1 MREYV
6 ISEKEAGL
14 SLMKYASKTLSGA
27 SAGLLHKFLRNKNI
41 ELNGRKATGK
51 EILSPGDRVAFFLSD
66 ETFDGFHEEKKRV
79 ENTKGTRSLDPDAI
93 LYEDED
99 YLFYNKPAGL
109 RSQSDDSGRISLND
123 MLLAYTGCEGVFRPS
138 ICNRL
143 DTNTSGIV
151 MCGKSVSGLKK
162 LNQAVRDHRM
172 DKHYRAIVSGILEE
186 DMHLV
191 AFLNSEN
198 DINRVLVSDMP
209 AKGYKE
215 IITDVS
221 VIKSG
226 AGLTYAE
233 VGLVTGRKHQIRAQL
248 SHIGHPIL
256 GDMKYGSRVS
266 LKRLML
272 HSYRLSLPE
281 DILDGLERVA
291 PIPQDMREVI
301 NDI

>member
-1 MREYV
+1 
-6 ISEKEAGL
+6 
-14 SLMKYASKTLSGA
+14 MKYASKTLPGA
-27 SAGLLHKFLRNKNI
+27 PAGLLHKFFRNKNI
-41 ELNGRKATGK
+41 ELNSRRATGR
-51 EILSPGDRVAFFLSD
+51 EILSAGDMVSFFLSD
-66 ETFDGFHEEKKRV
+66 DTFDSFRDKK
-79 ENTKGTRSLDPDAI
+79 KKKDAALSLDPGAI

-162 LNQAVRDHRM
+162 LNQAIRDHRLN
-172 DKHYRAIVSGILEE
+172 KHYRAIVSGILEE

-191 AFLNSEN
+191 AFLDSESN
-198 DINRVLVSDMP
+198 DKKVLISDKPM
-209 AKGYKE
+209 KGYKE

-233 VGLVTGRKHQIRAQL
+233 IDLITGRKHQIRAQL

-256 GDMKYGSRVS
+256 GDLKYGSRVS

-281 DILDGLERVA
+281 DILDGLEIVA

>member
-66 ETFDGFHEEKKRV
+66 ETFDGFHEEKKRG

-191 AFLNSEN
+191 AFLNSEK
-198 DINRVLVSDMP
+198 DVNRVLVSDMP

-281 DILDGLERVA
+281 DILDGLEIVA

>member
-27 SAGLLHKFLRNKNI
+27 SSGLLHKFLRNKNI

-281 DILDGLERVA
+281 DILDGLEIVA

>member
-123 MLLAYTGCEGVFRPS
+123 MLLAYTGCEGIFRPS

-281 DILDGLERVA
+281 DILDGLEIVA

>member
-281 DILDGLERVA
+281 DILDGLEIVA

>member
-1 MREYV
+1 MKEYI
-6 ISEKEAGL
+6 ISEKESGL
-14 SLMKYASKTLSGA
+14 SLMKYVSKTLPGA
-27 SAGLLHKFLRNKNI
+27 PAGLLHKFLRNKNI
-41 ELNGRKATGK
+41 ELNSRKATGR
-51 EILSPGDRVAFFLSD
+51 EILSAGDKVSFFLSE
-66 ETFDGFHEEKKRV
+66 ETFDSFRDKKKRKDAAV
-79 ENTKGTRSLDPDAI
+79 SLDPGAI

-109 RSQSDDSGRISLND
+109 RSQSDDSGKISLND
-123 MLLAYTGCEGVFRPS
+123 MLLTYTGCEGVFRPS

-151 MCGKSVSGLKK
+151 MCGKSVPGLKK
-162 LNQAVRDHRM
+162 LNQAIRDHRLN
-172 DKHYRAIVSGILEE
+172 KHYRAIVSGILED

-191 AFLNSEN
+191 AFLDN
-198 DINRVLVSDMP
+198 DSDDNKVFISDTP
-209 AKGYKE
+209 KKGYKE

-233 VGLVTGRKHQIRAQL
+233 IGLITGRKHQIRAQL

-256 GDMKYGSRVS
+256 GDMKYGSRIS

-281 DILDGLERVA
+281 DILDGLEIVA
-291 PIPQDMREVI
+291 PVPQDMREVI

>member
-66 ETFDGFHEEKKRV
+66 ETFDGFHEEKKRG
-79 ENTKGTRSLDPDAI
+79 ENTKDTRSLDPDAI

-172 DKHYRAIVSGILEE
+172 DKYYRAIVSGILEE

-281 DILDGLERVA
+281 DILDGLEIVA

>member
-191 AFLNSEN
+191 AFLNSEK
-198 DINRVLVSDMP
+198 DVNRVLVSDMP

-248 SHIGHPIL
+248 SHIGHPVL

-281 DILDGLERVA
+281 DILDGLEIVA

>member
-51 EILSPGDRVAFFLSD
+51 EILSTGDRVAFFLSD

-123 MLLAYTGCEGVFRPS
+123 MLLAYTGCEGIFRPS

-191 AFLNSEN
+191 AFLNSEK
-198 DINRVLVSDMP
+198 DVNRVLVSDMP

-281 DILDGLERVA
+281 DILDGLEIVA

>member
-51 EILSPGDRVAFFLSD
+51 EILSTGDHVAFFLSD

-123 MLLAYTGCEGVFRPS
+123 MLLAYTGCEGIFRPS

-191 AFLNSEN
+191 AFLNSEK
-198 DINRVLVSDMP
+198 DVNRVLVSDMP

-281 DILDGLERVA
+281 DILDGLEIVA